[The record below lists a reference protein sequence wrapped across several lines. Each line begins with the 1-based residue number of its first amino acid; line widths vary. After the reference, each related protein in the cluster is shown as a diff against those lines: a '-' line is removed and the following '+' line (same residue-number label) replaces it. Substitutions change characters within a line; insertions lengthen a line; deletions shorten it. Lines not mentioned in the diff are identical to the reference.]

1 MASTAAAPR
10 KRQYVANFQPQLR
23 TETAQIVPEPIF
35 IAALIG
41 TARLRLVELP
51 EHLDRGRA
59 VTTNSDPI
67 LYLDLDGVLLRRR
80 HAGIFDAF
88 EIAPD
93 CVDFLEWGTVMFRC
107 RWLSS
112 RCRQGWPDG
121 VRRAFGHAGAA
132 LDDPRWRVLD
142 QIEKA
147 AWRVSKT
154 EAIDPASDF
163 WWLDDDPTEH
173 NRDWLCAHH
182 REDRLIEISSDRDP
196 TALAVA
202 RMRLEQAIAVR
213 EPVLNHD
220 GQKPDPAI
228 RNSAGSS

>member
-1 MASTAAAPR
+1 
-10 KRQYVANFQPQLR
+10 
-23 TETAQIVPEPIF
+23 
-35 IAALIG
+35 
-41 TARLRLVELP
+41 
-51 EHLDRGRA
+51 

-88 EIAPD
+88 EIAPG
-93 CVDFLEWGTVMFRC
+93 CLDFLGWATVIFRC

-121 VRRAFGHAGAA
+121 VRRAFRHAGTP

-147 AWRVSKT
+147 AWRASKT

-163 WWLDDDPTEH
+163 WWLDDDPTEID
-173 NRDWLCAHH
+173 RRWLRTYH
-182 REDRLIEISSDRDP
+182 REDRLIQVSSDRDP
-196 TALAVA
+196 AALAVA
-202 RMRLEQAIAVR
+202 RARLEQAISVR
-213 EPVLNHD
+213 EPVLTYSLNRPPGD
-220 GQKPDPAI
+220 
-228 RNSAGSS
+228 AG